1 MIKPCTLPGGG
12 ARVGL
17 DKFGVADEVASM
29 SFTLVQIAVGGAAGA
44 VSRYL
49 TGQAAMRVM
58 GPGFPWG
65 TLTVNVVGSF
75 VMGVI
80 VVTLAEL
87 SANRISPFL
96 VTGFLGAFTT
106 FSSFSLD
113 TAYMWERGETVQAG
127 AYVAASVVLSL
138 AALFAGLWAAR
149 GVIA

>member
-1 MIKPCTLPGGG
+1 
-12 ARVGL
+12 
-17 DKFGVADEVASM
+17 M

-87 SANRISPFL
+87 SANRISPLL

>member
-1 MIKPCTLPGGG
+1 
-12 ARVGL
+12 
-17 DKFGVADEVASM
+17 M

>member
-1 MIKPCTLPGGG
+1 
-12 ARVGL
+12 
-17 DKFGVADEVASM
+17 M

-49 TGQAAMRVM
+49 TGLAAMRVM

-87 SANRISPFL
+87 SANRISPLL

>member
-1 MIKPCTLPGGG
+1 
-12 ARVGL
+12 
-17 DKFGVADEVASM
+17 M

-87 SANRISPFL
+87 SANRISPLL

-149 GVIA
+149 WVIA